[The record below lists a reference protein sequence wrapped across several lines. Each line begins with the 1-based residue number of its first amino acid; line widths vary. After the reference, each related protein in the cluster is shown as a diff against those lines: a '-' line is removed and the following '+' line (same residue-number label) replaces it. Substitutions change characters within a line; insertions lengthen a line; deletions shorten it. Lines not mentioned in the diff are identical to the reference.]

1 MRAEIFQ
8 ITDAGLSEYAS
19 IPIAFEVKAV
29 LAVEPAENC
38 FKGMLFNEVEV
49 DPYIKDY
56 DAYEGNS
63 PFDWSKRFDVSEWIY
78 ILIRDKELPVAG
90 AV

>member
-29 LAVEPAENC
+29 LAVEPAVNC

-56 DAYEGNS
+56 DAY
-63 PFDWSKRFDVSEWIY
+63 
-78 ILIRDKELPVAG
+78 
-90 AV
+90 